1 MEPEKSKARK
11 ARRLTA
17 AEINDDDELELVYS
31 VTVRR
36 KSDGSVVGEG
46 VSHQEVPPFSE
57 YGFSTYEEAQGTYG
71 KLASP
76 MLAGQKEAVRRAL
89 EDVMSKVS
97 KKVKDPVRR
106 GFNGEFGPVSA
117 EVERSLSNTLSP
129 KATIMSP

>member
-1 MEPEKSKARK
+1 MTDGTTDKNRQTVMEPEKSKARK

-97 KKVKDPVRR
+97 KKSEGPCPERVQRGVRTR
-106 GFNGEFGPVSA
+106 
-117 EVERSLSNTLSP
+117 ERRSR
-129 KATIMSP
+129 KVA